1 MHADK
6 RLSQM
11 AIFYVAILL
20 FFSVGAISTAGFD
33 WYTTLT
39 LPVWAPNQLLTAVIW
54 LSLFLCTAASMSLFW
69 GNATGTD
76 RTRTIFFL
84 YSGSAGLVLLWNYL
98 FFGANELTAA
108 FIAAILVAVS
118 LLVLTASLWKVH
130 RSSALFLGPFL
141 IWMAF
146 ALVFSY
152 QVMTLN

>member
-20 FFSVGAISTAGFD
+20 FFSVGAISTAGLD
-33 WYTTLT
+33 WST
-39 LPVWAPNQLLTAVIW
+39 
-54 LSLFLCTAASMSLFW
+54 SLFW

-152 QVMTLN
+152 QVMMLN